1 MLPGVSL
8 ADPAWQRT
16 FPFRV
21 APRPGEWLAGLL
33 LRCDEVNHWGSG
45 TTLAHLR
52 RANHK
57 SVTNDLRLVLPS
69 GLNLDD
75 LAQALAVPRPAV
87 VATTYQ
93 AELAR
98 LYDVTDPPATLL
110 ASSFTPHLCPACVA
124 ENRRLARFLTLP
136 HLTHCPEHRVT
147 LVRTC
152 HCGAALRLFHR
163 QAAPFTCFRCHRDW
177 GELPCLRP
185 DPERLAL
192 EQKLLAYYEFFWA
205 QGTPALLAAA
215 LRLIYDSV
223 VETGELR
230 VPLLDDGTAPPF
242 EGRSYQQTTTLGYV
256 VQALLQL
263 NLSPREILIYAG
275 PLPWRSVKWIT
286 FQCPA
291 SNCPYVKML
300 REQARLLDPAQNHVP
315 AGE

>member
-1 MLPGVSL
+1 MLPRVAL
-8 ADPAWQRT
+8 ADPAGHRT

-21 APRPGEWLAGLL
+21 APRPGEWLAGFL
-33 LRCDEVNHWGSG
+33 LRCDEANHWGSG

-57 SVTNDLRLVLPS
+57 SVTTDLRLVLPS
-69 GLNLDD
+69 GLDLDD
-75 LAQALAVPRPAV
+75 LAQALVVPLPAV

-98 LYDVTDPPATLL
+98 LYDVTDPQATLL
-110 ASSFTPHLCPACVA
+110 APSFTPHLCPACVA
-124 ENRRLARFLTLP
+124 ENRRLARLLTLP
-136 HLTHCPEHRVT
+136 HITHCPEHRVALT
-147 LVRTC
+147 RIC
-152 HCGAALRLFHR
+152 RCGAALRLFHR
-163 QAAPFTCFRCHRDW
+163 QAAPFTCFRCQRDW

-185 DPERLAL
+185 DPARLAL

-215 LRLIYDSV
+215 LRLIDDSV
-223 VETGELR
+223 VEKGELR
-230 VPLLDDGTAPPF
+230 VPLLDEDPLSPL
-242 EGRSYQQTTTLGYV
+242 EGRAYQRTTSLGYV

-263 NLSPREILIYAG
+263 DLSPREILIYAG

-291 SNCPYVKML
+291 SDCPYVKAL
-300 REQARLLDPAQNHVP
+300 REQARVLDPVQENSP
-315 AGE
+315 DGE